1 MPNETPLSQLIK
13 AIETTPPRPH
23 HSALLEIAHRIYPN
37 NHFVYALSRGGW
49 YRHGGVITSAG
60 ERIADSLE
68 TWAKAELEACDDDI
82 GELLE
87 RYLERDLLVTR
98 HTGRTHYFVSAYGA
112 AAADFFQLEVE
123 ELQEVLDRKLIDPD
137 NLPEDLQELTEPI
150 APAEIEAQAVGASR
164 YQVRRLVDM
173 RQMVQR
179 VAANNGRTSHL
190 ARILFEWSHSA
201 AATRG
206 HFSDH
211 WIAGVREHQDRYHNP
226 VLSVSLI
233 SRHARQLKS
242 FHWNI
247 DLTGVEM
254 GAQLHAF
261 DRAAGY
267 PAAWYFHL
275 VAGTI
280 TPPKIAYAV
289 AQDLEAGFSYLPD
302 TEVALLRGWIDAPYS
317 V

>member
-1 MPNETPLSQLIK
+1 
-13 AIETTPPRPH
+13 
-23 HSALLEIAHRIYPN
+23 
-37 NHFVYALSRGGW
+37 
-49 YRHGGVITSAG
+49 VITG
-60 ERIADSLE
+60 DGQRIADSLE
-68 TWAKAELEACDDDI
+68 TWAKAELELCADNI
-82 GELLE
+82 GELLD
-87 RYLERDLLVTR
+87 RYSERDLLVTR

-112 AAADFFQLEVE
+112 AGADFLQLEVE

-137 NLPEDLQELTEPI
+137 NLPEDFQEFIEPI
-150 APAEIEAQAVGASR
+150 SPVEIEAQAVGASR

-179 VAANNGRTSHL
+179 VAVGNGRSSNL
-190 ARILFEWSHSA
+190 QRILTEWSYSA

-206 HFSDH
+206 HFCDH
-211 WIAGVREHQDRYHNP
+211 WIAGVREHQDRYRNP

-233 SRHARQLKS
+233 SRHARELKT
-242 FHWNI
+242 FHWN
-247 DLTGVEM
+247 LELMGVEM

-289 AQDLEAGFSYLPD
+289 AQAWVAGFSYLPD
-302 TEVALLRGWIDAPYS
+302 TEVALLRGWLEAPYS